1 MIDIAGYD
9 DFEIIGRGG
18 FATVYRARQISVG
31 RQVAIKVLSDPSPD
45 ADLIRRFAR
54 ESRAVGA
61 LSWHPHIAAVVD
73 AGAAPDG
80 RAFIVF
86 ELLSGGSLE
95 DRIDQAPML
104 WQDAVAAMIQVADAV
119 EAAHREDVLHR
130 DIKPANIL
138 INRLGT
144 AKLAD
149 FGIASMQDGTKTE
162 TGMLAATIAHA
173 SPELFDGSVS
183 SRASDIYA
191 LGSTLHTLVTGRP
204 PFVPTDSESIGK
216 IIRRVTGEDPPRPDP
231 QFVPPDV
238 SDVIALSLA
247 KHPSHR
253 PHSALAF
260 GKALQR
266 VQRNH
271 GVDVTPMPVSDKDPA
286 PAPRTMV
293 ATPPPT
299 TPPPSAPLPPAQT
312 SDPAAWPH
320 PQTSNPDA
328 LASDPQTSNPAAW
341 LHPQTS
347 DPDALASDPNAHPN
361 AFVSEPAGFDPQ
373 VSDQHVAIETRRP
386 YQRTIGVLTAI
397 FVLLAAVIGGA
408 LLFQARIGPSP
419 IAVTAGGAVI
429 VDVNALVDTAV
440 DGFPAENAI
449 DRDPATVWGIQANV
463 EAERNIA
470 GTTFVLRFDEEVF
483 VQQVG
488 IANGA
493 SAGFG
498 RISHI
503 TWGTSVADFTSNA
516 ATNVVQVIPD
526 DAGAF
531 TVPFGVRTDQ
541 LALAIT
547 DVHDVEALMAGVGE
561 ILVVVAE

>member
-247 KHPSHR
+247 KDPNHR

-271 GVDVTPMPVSDKDPA
+271 GVDVTPMPVSDKEPA

-299 TPPPSAPLPPAQT
+299 PTPSAPLPPAQT
-312 SDPAAWPH
+312 SNPAAWPH
-320 PQTSNPDA
+320 PQTSNP
-328 LASDPQTSNPAAW
+328 N
-341 LHPQTS
+341 
-347 DPDALASDPNAHPN
+347 ALASDPNAHPN
-361 AFVSEPAGFDPQ
+361 AFVSGPAAFDPQ
-373 VSDQHVAIETRRP
+373 VSGQHVAVETRRP
-386 YQRTIGVLTAI
+386 YGRTIGVLTAI

-547 DVHDVEALMAGVGE
+547 DVHDVEALMAGIGE